1 MNVIIF
7 GGAGFVGLNVAWA
20 LLDRGHAVTL
30 FDHAEMA
37 ASARHAF
44 APFGERLRLL
54 RGDVT
59 DRAAIEAAIGA
70 GCDALVLGAAITAGA
85 LRDAAEP
92 ERIIAVNL
100 LAEVPIL
107 RVARR
112 AKVRRVLNLSSGS
125 AYGSSGQRFPVLEET
140 TPCDPVSLY
149 AITKFASER
158 VAARLSDLWQTD
170 VVSVR
175 LSAVFGPFEYSGGV
189 RDTPSPQAQIVEC
202 LARGMPAL
210 LDDPGARDWIYA
222 PDVAEAVSLLLEA
235 PKLRHTLYNIS
246 TGATFSAQA
255 WGGVFAKLR
264 PGSICRLVQRG
275 EMPTVTVHGPAR
287 APLSIARL
295 AEEFGWRAKFDC
307 DSSAAHLDHWL
318 CDHERSLG

>member
-7 GGAGFVGLNVAWA
+7 GGAGFVGLNIAQA

-30 FDHAEMA
+30 FDPAEMA
-37 ASARHAF
+37 PSARQAF
-44 APFGERLRLL
+44 APYGERVRLL

-59 DRAAIEAAIGA
+59 DHAAVDAAIGA

-85 LRDAAEP
+85 SRDATEP
-92 ERIIAVNL
+92 ERIMAVNL
-100 LAEVPIL
+100 LAHVPIL
-107 RVARR
+107 QAARR

-125 AYGSSGQRFPVLEET
+125 AYGASGQRFPILEET
-140 TPCDPVSLY
+140 TSCDPVSLY

-170 VVSVR
+170 VVNVR
-175 LSAVFGPFEYSGGV
+175 LSAVFGPFEHSGGV
-189 RDTPSPQAQIVEC
+189 RDTPSPHAQIVEC

-246 TGATFSAQA
+246 TGATFTAEA
-255 WGGVFAKLR
+255 WGAVIAKLR
-264 PGSICRLVQRG
+264 PGSICRLAQSG
-275 EMPTVTVHGPAR
+275 EVPTVTVHGPPR

-295 AEEFGWRAKFDC
+295 SEEFGWHAKFDC
-307 DSSAAHLDHWL
+307 ESSATHLDRWL
-318 CDHERSLG
+318 RDHDRSLR

>member
-1 MNVIIF
+1 MNVTIF
-7 GGAGFVGLNVAWA
+7 GGAGFVGLNVARA
-20 LLDRGHAVTL
+20 LLDRGQAVTL

-37 ASARHAF
+37 PSARHAF
-44 APFGERLRLL
+44 APFGERMRLL

-85 LRDAAEP
+85 SRDAAEP
-92 ERIIAVNL
+92 ERIMAVNL
-100 LAEVPIL
+100 LAQVPIL
-107 RVARR
+107 QAARR

-125 AYGSSGQRFPVLEET
+125 AYGASGQRFAILEET
-140 TPCDPVSLY
+140 APCDPVSLY

-175 LSAVFGPFEYSGGV
+175 LSAVFGPFEHSGGV
-189 RDTPSPQAQIVEC
+189 RDTPSPQTQIVEC
-202 LARGMPAL
+202 LVRGMPAL
-210 LDDPGARDWIYA
+210 LDNPGARDWIYA
-222 PDVAEAVSLLLEA
+222 PDVAEAVTFLLEA
-235 PKLRHTLYNIS
+235 PRLRHALYNIS
-246 TGATFSAQA
+246 TGATFTAEA
-255 WGGVFAKLR
+255 WGAVIAKLR
-264 PGSICRLVQRG
+264 PGSICRLAQSG
-275 EMPTVTVHGPAR
+275 EVPTVTMHGPAR

-307 DSSAAHLDHWL
+307 DSSAMHLDRWL
-318 CDHERSLG
+318 RDRERSSR